1 MGGEK
6 KKKGF
11 QWKTELR
18 LVSYAKDT
26 SGCLEGEAV
35 DVCLAS
41 LIKVASVGDAAHDVR
56 EGDAEAPRVL
66 DAPPPRG
73 LLAQPIPSSPDHL
86 HKHI

>member
-1 MGGEK
+1 MEREDASL
-6 KKKGF
+6 

-26 SGCLEGEAV
+26 SGCLEG
-35 DVCLAS
+35 DVCSTS
-41 LIKVASVGDAAHDVR
+41 LKEVSVGDAARDVR

-86 HKHI
+86 DKHI